1 MQAAA
6 GAREPALHE
15 CSKKVQEEAVAQA
28 FAAMQAAR
36 LMQQQQ
42 KQKNSRRVTKQEKKK
57 QQAKCKQPTLEQ
69 QAGGRLQRQADEAV
83 AVPSEGAVL
92 VLDIEEPRDGEAA
105 DLRQVFGKLQ
115 VHALLPVSTSI
126 MLQLPDFESHCL
138 ALFYQCPLPKCV
150 GVCLCL
156 CLCVPVHLPFIFV

>member
-15 CSKKVQEEAVAQA
+15 CSKEVQEEAVAQA

-36 LMQQQQ
+36 IMQQQQ
-42 KQKNSRRVTKQEKKK
+42 KQRNRGRVTRPDKK
-57 QQAKCKQPTLEQ
+57 QQQAKGKGPALEQ
-69 QAGGRLQRQADEAV
+69 QAGALPQRQGDEA
-83 AVPSEGAVL
+83 AGFPSEGAVL

-115 VHALLPVSTSI
+115 VLLYLPEALVSHSLPFS
-126 MLQLPDFESHCL
+126 ESYCP
-138 ALFYQCPLPKCV
+138 AMWYQCPLPKYMSVCV
-150 GVCLCL
+150 HVFLCL
-156 CLCVPVHLPFIFV
+156 YV